1 MTPEKLNYVYNYV
14 MDDIEYAESEAVEYA
29 INNLFKIN
37 KIAIGTPIVSMEYA
51 CGKISGC
58 IKVIEIDL
66 EYHYYFLYLEEDGER
81 HCIDINKEVY
91 HYGDIRRD
99 YVVLYLINYLGLKN
113 AFAYY
118 IHEGY
123 LVRAVRCRGGKIR
136 LKQILSYGIES
147 LNKEAQHAIG
157 NEKPIF
163 DRYKCECGNSI
174 FYIKDETVGMD
185 CPFCSKHVLF

>member
-1 MTPEKLNYVYNYV
+1 MTTEKLNYIYNYV

-29 INNLFKIN
+29 INNIFKSE
-37 KIAIGTPIVSMEYA
+37 KIRIGTPDVSNEYTQS
-51 CGKISGC
+51 ISGC
-58 IKVIEIDL
+58 IKVIEVDL
-66 EYHYYFLYLEEDGER
+66 EYHYYFLYIGEKGEKY
-81 HCIDINKEVY
+81 CVDINDKMS

-99 YVVLYLINYLGLKN
+99 YIVLYLIKYLGLRN

-123 LVRAVRCRGGKIR
+123 LVRAVKCRGGKIR

-157 NEKPIF
+157 NENPIF

-185 CPFCSKHVLF
+185 CPLCSKHVLF